1 MKPENEWLFYT
12 TAAWNVDQAAH
23 IAKNLID
30 NPPDDNIYASKLVWS
45 SAYKYSIVSYC
56 SPFMGFRTSER
67 KKNEEGLSPDIV
79 PHEFRNIHAQIK
91 DYRDQILA
99 HTDIRHLETVS
110 FDEGYRITF
119 TSAHLSPPSIQD
131 AVRLFSAVSEILIQ
145 KQEALHR
152 K

>member
-1 MKPENEWLFYT
+1 MKPENEWLFYA

-23 IAKNLID
+23 VAKTLLE
-30 NPPDDNIYASKLVWS
+30 NPPDEGVYASKLVWL

-67 KKNEEGLSPDIV
+67 KKNEDGLSSGIV
-79 PHEFRNIHAQIK
+79 PHEFRDIHAQIK

-110 FDEGYRITF
+110 FDEGYRIAS
-119 TSAHLSPPSIQD
+119 TSAHLSPPPIQN
-131 AVRLFSAVSEILIQ
+131 ALRLFSAVSEILIQ